1 VLSLSVCI
9 MYNCSSALWCLY
21 GLALNDPFLSVC
33 NLVGG
38 LANFATL
45 VIILFHADGEDAS
58 AKVDHDL
65 LPLLPL
71 ASPDAGSRDGGTGNN
86 THGGIGGSHVSTPM
100 RILRPHPLS
109 PVSTSPQSAISR
121 TPPHPRTRDRN
132 DTGGAIT
139 NANPAAFVGGSITT
153 PSKRRPVHSHHE
165 S

>member
-45 VIILFHADGEDAS
+45 VIILFHADDEDAS
-58 AKVDHDL
+58 AKHDHDL
-65 LPLLPL
+65 LPMLPL
-71 ASPDAGSRDGGTGNN
+71 ASPDAGSRDSGTGNK
-86 THGGIGGSHVSTPM
+86 THGGNGVSHVSAPM
-100 RILRPHPLS
+100 RILRPHLHPE
-109 PVSTSPQSAISR
+109 STSPQSAISR
-121 TPPHPRTRDRN
+121 TPPHPGTTDRN
-132 DTGGAIT
+132 NISGAIT
-139 NANPAAFVGGSITT
+139 SVNPAVFVGGSVTT